1 MFKLLNISILKWL
14 IFSLA
19 LTLFNIHSIAFANVD
34 IHVDEKISV
43 GYFQHGKYIVIEGIK
58 TSTGYIFN
66 QESHKIIKLSTLDWP
81 PYIGQ
86 NLCNKGWVFKF
97 TVALLASKGYQ
108 IHINFLPWARAVR
121 SVELGF
127 SDILFPEYYIEDSA
141 PSDYAKG
148 KRRREVLMLSNEFPG
163 GMIGFLK
170 RKGEISKFK
179 GNLQDLK
186 GEAIGVVRGYQNTP
200 EFDVMMDNN
209 EFNIVQ
215 AVDDLQLVKL
225 LVGKRVN
232 LIIGDPKVLRFT
244 VNYSDLSAPQKAK
257 LLNSIEEVKPEIKYN
272 ALYYAISIKSKN
284 ANEILKDIN
293 TALYEFKNSGET
305 QRIIDMGSSECY

>member
-1 MFKLLNISILKWL
+1 MFKYFNSNKSINYIFYILLYLIQINTPVYATELISI
-14 IFSLA
+14 
-19 LTLFNIHSIAFANVD
+19 
-34 IHVDEKISV
+34 
-43 GYFQHGKYIVIEGIK
+43 GYFQQGKYIVTQGQK
-58 TSTGYIFN
+58 TATGYIFN
-66 QESHKIIKLSTLDWP
+66 QNQNKKVKLATLDWP

-108 IHINFLPWARAVR
+108 VEINFLPWARAVR
-121 SVELGF
+121 SVELGNT
-127 SDILFPEYYIEDSA
+127 DILFPEYYIEDSS
-141 PSDYAKG
+141 PSDYVKG

-170 RKGEISKFK
+170 RKGEADKFK
-179 GNLQDLK
+179 GNLNNLK

-200 EFDVMMDNN
+200 EFDAMMDNN

-225 LVGKRVN
+225 LVAKRVN
-232 LIIGDPKVLRFT
+232 LIIGDPTVLRFT
-244 VNYSDLSAPQKAK
+244 VNYSDLPAEEKAT
-257 LLNSIEEVKPEIKYN
+257 LLTSIEQVEPEIKYN
-272 ALYYAISIKSKN
+272 ALYYALSTKNNN
-284 ANEILKDIN
+284 ANTILKDIN

-305 QRIIDMGSSECY
+305 QRIIDIGNNECF